1 MKTKQQPYFIVLNP
15 EAAQQAL
22 VDYNAEHWLRL
33 LSGAGWFQPE
43 TGRPA
48 AGKTERSENTG
59 SSAEIIG
66 RTGYPLYRS

>member
-43 TGRPA
+43 TVE
-48 AGKTERSENTG
+48 TERSENA
-59 SSAEIIG
+59 SRNAEIIG

>member
-15 EAAQQAL
+15 EVAQQAL

-43 TGRPA
+43 TGETKHP
-48 AGKTERSENTG
+48 ENTG
-59 SSAEIIG
+59 RNAEIIG
-66 RTGYPLYRS
+66 LTGYPLYRS